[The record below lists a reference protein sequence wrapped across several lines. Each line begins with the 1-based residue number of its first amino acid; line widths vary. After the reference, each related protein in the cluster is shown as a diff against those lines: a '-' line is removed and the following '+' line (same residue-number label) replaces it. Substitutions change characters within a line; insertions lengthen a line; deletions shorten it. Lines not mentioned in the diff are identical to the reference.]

1 MQIEFIK
8 LKYPEMNI
16 SESQMIRALVLV
28 IMIAILSSCKQHKG
42 NETND
47 GKKPTQVGGPFENR
61 EFTYYGIPRQISPVD
76 TSPGW
81 NQPGQKLKIKG
92 VIFKADGQTPAA
104 GVLLYYYHTNTEGIY
119 LHRPGISR
127 SMAPNDLGQTHG
139 YIRGWV
145 QTDQHG
151 AYEIYTVR
159 PGSYPGRTDPAHI
172 HCTIKEPN
180 DIAEYYID
188 DILFDDDPLLTEEY
202 SQKLELRAGNGIVK
216 LESSGELAIGVRNI
230 VLGRNIPGYEVEST
244 AKD

>member
-1 MQIEFIK
+1 MK
-8 LKYPEMNI
+8 LKYPEMNL
-16 SESQMIRALVLV
+16 SESQMIRTFVFV
-28 IMIAILSSCKQHKG
+28 IIIAILSSCNQHKG
-42 NETND
+42 KEISE
-47 GKKPTQVGGPFENR
+47 GKKPSQIGGAFENR
-61 EFTYYGIPRQISPVD
+61 EFTYYGIPRSVNAVD

-81 NQPGQKLKIKG
+81 HQTGQKLKIKG
-92 VIFKADGQTPAA
+92 VIFKADGQTPAP
-104 GVLLYYYHTNTEGIY
+104 GVLLYYYHTNTEGTY
-119 LHRPGISR
+119 LHKPEIRR

-188 DILFDDDPLLTEEY
+188 DILFDDDPLLTERHR
-202 SQKLELRAGNGIVK
+202 QRLEQRAGNGIVE
-216 LESSGELAIGVRNI
+216 LVSDGELAIGVRNI
-230 VLGRNIPGYEVEST
+230 VLGKNIPGYPL
-244 AKD
+244 